1 MRMRHIAPFRSIL
14 PLALLA
20 LTLGACSRAVQ
31 QPEVRLEGVR
41 VGGVGLRGG
50 TVYAQ
55 VMVTNPNGFDLET
68 EQLNY
73 DLQLADPKD
82 EGKWISF
89 SKGTIDERIR
99 IEDHDSKV
107 IEIPIQFRYDDLGGA
122 VRSLLDTGTFN
133 YRVTGDVKLS
143 GPIGRTIPFSK
154 TGIVSMGG
162 VK

>member
-1 MRMRHIAPFRSIL
+1 MRIRHIAPLRSTL
-14 PLALLA
+14 PLILLA
-20 LTLGACSRAVQ
+20 MTLGACSRGVR

-82 EGKWISF
+82 AGRWISF
-89 SKGTIDERIR
+89 AKGTIDERIQ
-99 IEDHDSKV
+99 IDDHDSKV

-154 TGIVSMGG
+154 TGIVSMAG